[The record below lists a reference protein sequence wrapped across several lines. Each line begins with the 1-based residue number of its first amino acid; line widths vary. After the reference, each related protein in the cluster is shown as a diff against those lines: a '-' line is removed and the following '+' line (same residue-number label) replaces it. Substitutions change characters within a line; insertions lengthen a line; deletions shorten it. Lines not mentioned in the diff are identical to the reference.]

1 MCCFRRIPF
10 TIYPEWILAE
20 AKEDR
25 ITETSNNLERVEQ
38 VQVKRFLTWVEEKI
52 LTIEPSNV
60 KRRYE
65 LFRAAD
71 LDLGPL
77 HVDIVV
83 HRGPI
88 PNGKYSNSHVKLIFE
103 FCHIHVK
110 LLLSI
115 QVLGFLDIA
124 VIVLLCGLILLI
136 MGLQVS

>member
-1 MCCFRRIPF
+1 MCFVNFGFCFRRIPF

-38 VQVKRFLTWVEEKI
+38 VQVKRFLAWVEEKI
-52 LTIEPSNV
+52 LTIEPSNI

-65 LFRAAD
+65 LFRAGD

-83 HRGPI
+83 HRGPVE
-88 PNGKYSNSHVKLIFE
+88 NGEYVKFFCILIFYQNKNINYYYIL
-103 FCHIHVK
+103 F
-110 LLLSI
+110 LLRS
-115 QVLGFLDIA
+115 LDYWI
-124 VIVLLCGLILLI
+124 
-136 MGLQVS
+136 SW